1 MGYSSCTANHCWEL
15 RLGTLFHDERQGSQL
30 QNGSVADVTYWT
42 INRTLLRNSDCPLL
56 WLYRSYRRSSGNKLS
71 AYIKVR
77 TQNKSGLNAPIFIS
91 LHPVNSDVQT
101 KPNDVNKVPIPSS
114 TLKRK
119 MVFSSKVAADHATE
133 NNRQHQAA
141 KEYVE
146 AMETSQH
153 KEG

>member
-1 MGYSSCTANHCWEL
+1 MGYSNCTANHCWKL
-15 RLGTLFHDERQGSQL
+15 RLSTLFHDERQGSQL
-30 QNGSVADVTYWT
+30 KNGSVAYVAYWT
-42 INRTLLRNSDCPLL
+42 INRALLGNTDCPLL

-101 KPNDVNKVPIPSS
+101 KPNYVNEVPIPSS
-114 TLKRK
+114 TLEGK
-119 MVFSSKVAADHATE
+119 MIFSGKVAAYHTTE
-133 NNRQHQAA
+133 NNRQHQTA

-146 AMETSQH
+146 TMETSQH